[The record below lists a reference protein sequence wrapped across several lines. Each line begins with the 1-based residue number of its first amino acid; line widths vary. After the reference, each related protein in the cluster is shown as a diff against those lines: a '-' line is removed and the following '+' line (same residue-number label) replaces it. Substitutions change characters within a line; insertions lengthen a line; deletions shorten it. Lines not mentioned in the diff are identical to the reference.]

1 MSAAATLEGRAVS
14 GHAQSAAPGP
24 VKAPRL
30 TATTWAPQH
39 DLAHQQWL
47 AEGRRVGAMARG
59 SAWWVGDWLLY
70 GVARWGDRYAEASR
84 VTGYDPKTL
93 RNMRYVASRFHLSLR
108 RDNLTFSH
116 HALLASFEVDAQRH
130 WLDRATRDRMSVDDL
145 RIELR
150 AARREAHAEP
160 SSENREHPTQSPR
173 APASTAQE
181 SALSPAPNDGS
192 HVIRC
197 PHCGE
202 GIAVT

>member
-1 MSAAATLEGRAVS
+1 
-14 GHAQSAAPGP
+14 
-24 VKAPRL
+24 L
-30 TATTWAPQH
+30 TATAWAPADH
-39 DLAHQQWL
+39 LAHQQWL
-47 AEGRRVGAMARG
+47 TEGKRIGAMARG

-70 GVARWGDRYAEASR
+70 GAARWGERYAEAAR

-116 HALLASFEVDAQRH
+116 HALVAGLEPDQQRR

-150 AARREAHAEP
+150 MARRQAEP
-160 SSENREHPTQSPR
+160 QPVEHDRGHPTL
-173 APASTAQE
+173 T
-181 SALSPAPNDGS
+181 SPAPVSAPPAPSPPQAGDDGS

-202 GIAVT
+202 GISVADPLR